1 MYEIISFVLG
11 VLGILSLV
19 VYLIHWKFYSPHLL
33 FRVAGEQRGEPIKVN
48 PIGQVPFATFTKS
61 SKKIRV
67 LGLWI
72 YFNPDDV
79 DLFKTRG
86 AKKEMTVDRQFPMS
100 ISFGEEKDVVKGT
113 LQANYFKYQAKG
125 NKFIVK
131 FDGLSEI
138 NSTELPFLLDMFSPR
153 KVRSTRTV
161 TFEVDKNVVMDLKT
175 HGLLLLPGE
184 AMQTVG
190 VQSQEGVWAVG
201 DKEGTVIEVMELV
214 EDDKDIF
221 DQ

>member
-11 VLGILSLV
+11 VLGISSLV
-19 VYLIHWKFYSPHLL
+19 VYLIRWKFYSPHLL
-33 FRVAGEQRGEPIKVN
+33 FRVAGEQLGEPIKVN

-100 ISFGEEKDVVKGT
+100 IAFGEEKDVVKGT

-161 TFEVDKNVVMDLKT
+161 TFEVDNNVVTDLKT
-175 HGLLLLPGE
+175 HGLPLLPGE

-190 VQSQEGVWAVG
+190 VQSQEGIWAVS

>member
-11 VLGILSLV
+11 VLGISSLV

-33 FRVAGEQRGEPIKVN
+33 FRVAGEQQGEPIKVN

-100 ISFGEEKDVVKGT
+100 IAFGEEKDVVKGT

-161 TFEVDKNVVMDLKT
+161 TFEVDNNVVTDLKT
-175 HGLLLLPGE
+175 HGLPLLPGE

-190 VQSQEGVWAVG
+190 VQAQEGIWAVS